1 MMALLPATAVATA
14 AAQFPELALAPE
26 LVAVAVADGVPGRA
40 EQAADRFG
48 HRHGV

>member
-14 AAQFPELALAPE
+14 VAQFPEPPLAPG
-26 LVAVAVADGVPGRA
+26 LVADGVPGRA